1 MNIQANTVATVHY
14 PGTLPTT
21 EETFDTSRDRDPLVF
36 LVGHQQMIPG
46 FEREMMGAS
55 VGETRTFTLE
65 PEDAYGQREEARLV
79 SIPRGQF
86 GDIPLTEGMQLMSD
100 SGPFIVLSIGDE
112 DVEVDFNHK
121 LAGERL
127 TFEVEV
133 VSVREASAEEINHG
147 HVHGPG
153 GVQH

>member
-1 MNIQANTVATVHY
+1 M
-14 PGTLPTT
+14 
-21 EETFDTSRDRDPLVF
+21 
-36 LVGHQQMIPG
+36 
-46 FEREMMGAS
+46 
-55 VGETRTFTLE
+55 
-65 PEDAYGQREEARLV
+65 

-100 SGPFIVLSIGDE
+100 SGPFIVLSIRDE
-112 DVEVDFNHK
+112 DVEADFNQA

-133 VSVREASAEEINHG
+133 VSVREASADEISHG

-153 GVQH
+153 GVEH

>member
-14 PGTLPTT
+14 TGTLPTT
-21 EETFDTSRDRDPLVF
+21 KETFDTSRDRDPLVF

-46 FEREMMGAS
+46 FEREMVGAS

-133 VSVREASAEEINHG
+133 VSVREASAEEISHG

-153 GVQH
+153 GAHH